1 MNKKGPPTKR
11 HRYPSTKHLDIE
23 TCNYLIRNK
32 ERWTTSND
40 DKNIVA
46 VVEKDGKYM
55 EDRRSKKRCIVMNSG
70 ESE

>member
-11 HRYPSTKHLDIE
+11 PRYPSTKHLDIE

-46 VVEKDGKYM
+46 VVEKDEGLVKM
-55 EDRRSKKRCIVMNSG
+55 EDIWKIGDRKRDAL
-70 ESE
+70 